1 MGINLNKPL
10 ERGSAEFEDLLKSLQ
25 GNILQSHG
33 RDEAFHIFI
42 SFGAPTAEANTNTR
56 TWIRNLLAEGH
67 STTAF
72 QQDQNGADR
81 SGTFQTL
88 LLSSEGYEFL
98 DEKRPRDGS
107 FRDGM
112 RDRGDRLN
120 DPKPTTWEAD
130 YRYEDDNKQAH
141 ALLIVAD
148 NDVPAL
154 EERVKSVS
162 EELTAF
168 GAEVLVAERGHQQ
181 RNNDGKAV
189 EHFGYRDG
197 VSQPLFIVEAGDD
210 PETQPGG
217 VKFDQ
222 RTPLKRVLEEDR
234 LAKGHYGSFLVYRKL
249 EQDVDSFNEAVK
261 KVANQLGQSE
271 NFVGAQ
277 AIGRFKNG
285 TPLALSGVE
294 DPNFS
299 TTGEGRFD
307 YDDDDGGDNWP
318 LHAHIRKVNPRNSLG
333 FFRGIF
339 SREKTTHCSTR
350 NYLQRKVG

>member
-1 MGINLNKPL
+1 
-10 ERGSAEFEDLLKSLQ
+10 
-25 GNILQSHG
+25 
-33 RDEAFHIFI
+33 
-42 SFGAPTAEANTNTR
+42 
-56 TWIRNLLAEGH
+56 
-67 STTAF
+67 
-72 QQDQNGADR
+72 
-81 SGTFQTL
+81 
-88 LLSSEGYEFL
+88 
-98 DEKRPRDGS
+98 
-107 FRDGM
+107 M

-285 TPLALSGVE
+285 TPLALSGVK

-307 YDDDDGGDNWP
+307 YDDDDGGDNCP
-318 LHAHIRKVNPRNSLG
+318 LHAHIRKVNPKNSLG

-339 SREKTTHCSTR
+339 AREKKRRIARRAITYSEKSG
-350 NYLQRKVG
+350 KVGLLFICYQADIKDLFEFIQRRWANSHNFSRPGTGLDPVIGQDGGPQEPNDHPDWTTEYGSKERRRIAFGEHVRLRGGEYFFAPSIEGLRKLGTAA